1 MTEAREIAVE
11 IDHVS
16 YAYTGSSADDRVPA
30 LDDVTLKVRAGERL
44 GILGPNGGGK
54 TTLLKLML
62 GELEPDHGSVR
73 VFGHRAKDAR
83 RKGLI
88 GWLPQRLGADLA
100 WPLSVRQVVE
110 LGLSVRL
117 GPFTKLSPED
127 RSRVD
132 TAMDLVGMLD
142 KQDRPIGALS
152 GGQVQR
158 VMIARAVAP
167 RPRLLV
173 LDEPTLGVDV
183 RGQRLFAEMVETLQ
197 RELGL
202 TVVIVTHEL
211 RTIAASAERVA
222 CLSRKLHF
230 HDAPQGLSPAVL
242 AQVFAH
248 DVEGIFGEVHID
260 AHSAEDCDDPHHAHN
275 HPPHD
280 HGPGC
285 NHGGTTP

>member
-1 MTEAREIAVE
+1 MTDERPIAVE
-11 IDHVS
+11 IDRVS
-16 YAYTGSSADDRVPA
+16 FAYEGAEDRVVA
-30 LDDVTLKVRAGERL
+30 LDDVSLKVREGERL

-62 GELEPDHGSVR
+62 GELEPDLGAVR
-73 VFGHRAKDAR
+73 VFGRSAKDAR
-83 RKGLI
+83 REGLV

-110 LGLSVRL
+110 LGITVRL
-117 GPFTKLSPED
+117 GPFTRLSPED
-127 RSRVD
+127 RMRVD
-132 TAMDLVGMLD
+132 SALELVGMLD
-142 KQDRPIGALS
+142 KQDRPIGGLS

-158 VMIARAVAP
+158 VMIARAIAP

-183 RGQRLFAEMVETLQ
+183 RGQRLFAEMIETLQ

-222 CLSRKLHF
+222 CLSRRLHF
-230 HDAPQGLSPAVL
+230 HDAPQGLTPGVL

-248 DVEGIFGEVHID
+248 DVEGIFGEVHVD
-260 AHSAEDCDDPHHAHN
+260 AHSAEDCDDPGHT
-275 HPPHD
+275 HD
-280 HGPGC
+280 HGCGC
-285 NHGGTTP
+285 DHGGNP

>member
-1 MTEAREIAVE
+1 MTDERPIAVE

-16 YAYTGSSADDRVPA
+16 FAYEGAQDRVVA
-30 LDDVTLKVRAGERL
+30 LDDVSLTVREGERL

-62 GELEPDHGSVR
+62 GELEPDLGAVR
-73 VFGHRAKDAR
+73 VFGRSAKDAR
-83 RKGLI
+83 RDGLV

-110 LGLSVRL
+110 LGIAVRL
-117 GPFTKLSPED
+117 GPLTRLSAQD
-127 RSRVD
+127 RTRVD
-132 TAMDLVGMLD
+132 SALELVGMLD

-158 VMIARAVAP
+158 VMIARAIAP

-183 RGQRLFAEMVETLQ
+183 RGQRLFAEMIETLQ

-222 CLSRKLHF
+222 CLSRRLHF
-230 HDAPQGLSPAVL
+230 HDAPQGLTPGVL

-248 DVEGIFGEVHID
+248 DVEGIFGEVHVD
-260 AHSAEDCDDPHHAHN
+260 AHSAEDCDDPGHT
-275 HPPHD
+275 HD
-280 HGPGC
+280 HGC
-285 NHGGTTP
+285 DHGGTP